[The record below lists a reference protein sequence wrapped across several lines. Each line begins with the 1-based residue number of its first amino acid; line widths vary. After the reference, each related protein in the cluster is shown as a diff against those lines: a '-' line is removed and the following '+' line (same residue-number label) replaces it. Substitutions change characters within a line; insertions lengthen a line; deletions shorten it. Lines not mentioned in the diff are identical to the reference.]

1 LQPNAL
7 VPHPIGMRRTTLIL
21 ALLLICACGAANG
34 ANGQPAPA
42 TASPAG
48 QAASSP
54 QVLTCTASGAASA
67 LWPAAQSASTSTPA
81 IVSAVADG
89 DTLKLTFVAGTPQF
103 EVAPVA
109 TAHFTVDPSGRP
121 VDLAGVSG
129 VKIVLRGFRGDMSN
143 YNGAARF
150 TASGPILLEVGAI
163 GDFEGVVSFGAGVS
177 RPACANVTASPSTLT
192 FHFIASGS

>member
-1 LQPNAL
+1 
-7 VPHPIGMRRTTLIL
+7 MRHTTLIL
-21 ALLLICACGAANG
+21 ALMLISACGAAGG
-34 ANGQPAPA
+34 ANGQPTPA
-42 TASPAG
+42 TASPVAL
-48 QAASSP
+48 S
-54 QVLTCTASGAASA
+54 CTASGDASASWPAAAASA
-67 LWPAAQSASTSTPA
+67 TASTPA

-89 DTLKLTFVAGTPQF
+89 DTLKLTFLAGTPQF

-143 YNGAARF
+143 YSGAARL
-150 TASGPILLEVGAI
+150 TSSGPILLETAAT

-177 RPACANVTASPSTLT
+177 RPACANVTASSSTLT